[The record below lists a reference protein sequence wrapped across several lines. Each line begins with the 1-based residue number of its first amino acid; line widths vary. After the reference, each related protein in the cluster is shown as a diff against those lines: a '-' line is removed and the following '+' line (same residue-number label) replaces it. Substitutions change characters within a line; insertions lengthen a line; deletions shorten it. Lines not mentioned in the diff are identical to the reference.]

1 MQITGDQQMMRIVR
15 HNDESVR
22 EGYIRNSGKEVK
34 LFTSALKA
42 FQCNHRIVMT
52 QRKHLDDFLRG
63 RIIGRLECG
72 RTQLG
77 VSEELGIA
85 QSVISRLWQRFQDD
99 GNKQTEHSIR
109 PVSSATSTT
118 VSRQTV
124 YRRLGHIGLYAR
136 RPVRCVQLTATHCR
150 LRLTWSR
157 EHALWTPQ
165 QWSCVMFSDE
175 SRFSL
180 QSDSR
185 WTLIW
190 RAPGTRYHRE
200 NTIER
205 HRFGGAGWLVWGG
218 IILGSRTDLHV
229 QSVTM
234 TGHIYR
240 DVILE
245 QHVRLFRGAM
255 GAEFLFMDDNTRSH
269 NANII
274 DECLQSED
282 ITRMDWP
289 AYSPDLNPIEH
300 VWDMLCR
307 RIATRQSPPTCL
319 RKLQRAL
326 LDEWCNIP
334 QDQMD
339 NLILSMPRRLP
350 FRFRQ
355 LSQADDIL
363 RIYILKGNSE
373 TNEGQN
379 TRDLKPVVLKV
390 GYNDLQRVQEKKLS
404 VRAIRGLFDE
414 TVEHDFQDFHII
426 ASDAS
431 KIDQITSIAATR
443 GLLATDHVFL
453 NHGQVTWTTPEL
465 APPLLT
471 TTPHQREDVS
481 ALDIFNVHRCPT
493 RWVFSGTGLQLLT
506 RQATVRYLY
515 HSATTVIAFV
525 A

>member
-1 MQITGDQQMMRIVR
+1 M
-15 HNDESVR
+15 
-22 EGYIRNSGKEVK
+22 GKEVK

-42 FQCNHRIVMT
+42 FQCNNRIVMA

-72 RTQLG
+72 RTQLE
-77 VSEELGIA
+77 VYEELGIA

-99 GNKQTEHSIR
+99 VTAKRNRRSTASDLSRQL
-109 PVSSATSTT
+109 SSATGTT

-136 RPVRCVQLTATHCR
+136 RPVRCVPLTATHCR
-150 LRLTWSR
+150 LRLAWSR

-185 WTLIW
+185 RTFIW
-190 RAPGTRYHRE
+190 REPGTRYHQE

-205 HRFGGAGWLVWGG
+205 HRYGGAGWLVWGG
-218 IILGSRTDLHV
+218 IILGSRTDLRV

-255 GAEFLFMDDNTRSH
+255 GAEFLFIDDNARPH
-269 NANII
+269 RANIV

-289 AYSPDLNPIEH
+289 AYSPDLNPMEH
-300 VWDMLCR
+300 VWDMLGR
-307 RIATRQSPPTCL
+307 RIAARQSPPTCL
-319 RKLQRAL
+319 PELRRAL

-334 QDQMD
+334 QDQID
-339 NLILSMPRRLP
+339 NLILSMPRR
-350 FRFRQ
+350 
-355 LSQADDIL
+355 SKAC
-363 RIYILKGNSE
+363 
-373 TNEGQN
+373 
-379 TRDLKPVVLKV
+379 
-390 GYNDLQRVQEKKLS
+390 
-404 VRAIRGLFDE
+404 
-414 TVEHDFQDFHII
+414 I
-426 ASDAS
+426 ASS
-431 KIDQITSIAATR
+431 GR
-443 GLLATDHVFL
+443 H
-453 NHGQVTWTTPEL
+453 TP
-465 APPLLT
+465 
-471 TTPHQREDVS
+471 
-481 ALDIFNVHRCPT
+481 
-493 RWVFSGTGLQLLT
+493 
-506 RQATVRYLY
+506 Y
-515 HSATTVIAFV
+515 
-525 A
+525 